1 MREPLKQSASRG
13 MWLVIGT
20 MVVTSPLLTLFSIAL
35 LPEAIKATKHERFIS
50 ELGAVWGGLPVKV
63 AVVCTAS
70 VLLMFA
76 ANTAI
81 IGGYHVFLALARQ
94 GFLPSFI
101 TARNRRFA
109 TPHYAILIA
118 TVVPVTVVLAT
129 AGELR
134 ILGEMYAFGLLGAFV
149 LSSVGLDVLRWRENQ
164 RGVWFWIGLLTT
176 AMVLVSWCV
185 NLVTKPL
192 ATFFGGGLTA
202 FGMTV
207 AIAGQQKRFADLLHR
222 VPAVARRTREYI
234 SRAELHTDA
243 VAELVSLGDA
253 RELRLLYPSKTL
265 VALRGLNIELVREA
279 MLRERGRGGSTVYCL
294 YVEERPGL
302 FVGSA
307 ASQPDAEGRET
318 LSSAVDLGEE
328 VGMTIVPVWTISYSA
343 AEGIARAAIELGVD
357 TVMMGV
363 SRRNAIYHLLRGHV
377 VNGLVRQ
384 LPPSCHILL
393 HN

>member
-1 MREPLKQSASRG
+1 
-13 MWLVIGT
+13 
-20 MVVTSPLLTLFSIAL
+20 
-35 LPEAIKATKHERFIS
+35 
-50 ELGAVWGGLPVKV
+50 
-63 AVVCTAS
+63 
-70 VLLMFA
+70 
-76 ANTAI
+76 
-81 IGGYHVFLALARQ
+81 
-94 GFLPSFI
+94 
-101 TARNRRFA
+101 
-109 TPHYAILIA
+109 
-118 TVVPVTVVLAT
+118 
-129 AGELR
+129 
-134 ILGEMYAFGLLGAFV
+134 
-149 LSSVGLDVLRWRENQ
+149 
-164 RGVWFWIGLLTT
+164 LTT

-222 VPAVARRTREYI
+222 VPAVARRTRERI
-234 SRAELHTDA
+234 NWAEVQTDA

-265 VALRGLNIELVREA
+265 VALRGLNMDLVREA
-279 MLRERGRGGSTVYCL
+279 IIRERGRGGATVYCL

-302 FVGSA
+302 FVGSS

-318 LSSAVDLGEE
+318 LSAAVDVGEE
-328 VGMTIVPVWTISYSA
+328 AGMTIVPVWTISYSA
-343 AEGIARAAIELGVD
+343 AEGIARAALELGVD

-363 SRRNAIYHLLRGHV
+363 SRRNAVYHLLRGHV